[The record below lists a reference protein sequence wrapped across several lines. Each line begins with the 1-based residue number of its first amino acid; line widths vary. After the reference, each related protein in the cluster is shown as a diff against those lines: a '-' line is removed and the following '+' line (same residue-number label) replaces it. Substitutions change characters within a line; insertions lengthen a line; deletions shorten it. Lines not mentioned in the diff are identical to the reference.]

1 MRGAGQSV
9 GSCCG
14 MKQRYV
20 SYPNKKNGTITINRD
35 FHLFFNL
42 YDFAGLTKR
51 ESFKNLQE
59 RKMRE
64 DKARADN
71 ELLTMKSSS
80 SFGSSS
86 KFDQSQKTGLSGS
99 QSARSSNGDNSD
111 VGDGLT
117 NFTRAIS
124 EDPLILGL
132 EKLFDDAIEDL
143 NVNGDARIQYIKRA
157 ANKKSI

>member
-1 MRGAGQSV
+1 MER
-9 GSCCG
+9 
-14 MKQRYV
+14 
-20 SYPNKKNGTITINRD
+20 
-35 FHLFFNL
+35 
-42 YDFAGLTKR
+42 
-51 ESFKNLQE
+51 QE

-80 SFGSSS
+80 SFGSS